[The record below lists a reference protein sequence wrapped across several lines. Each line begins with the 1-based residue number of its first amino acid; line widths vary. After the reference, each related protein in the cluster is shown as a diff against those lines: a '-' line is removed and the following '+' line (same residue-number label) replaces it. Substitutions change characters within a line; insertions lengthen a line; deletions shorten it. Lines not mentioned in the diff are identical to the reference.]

1 MPREKHVSELKYA
14 EEDLLVAD
22 LTVDPKVQRAVLDF
36 RKVEEIIEHFNV
48 QALGRVTVSLRDNGD
63 RVILDGWHRWA
74 AVRKMT
80 DNAGTIPCRV
90 FRGLDFDQE
99 AQLFLDLNRTN
110 QPKVHDA
117 WRVRVNKGEP
127 LAVAVTGVLTQF
139 GWTIAT
145 QAGEGRFNAIAVA
158 ERVEKLSRQ
167 MEAEPGLVHA
177 TILVITRAWG
187 TNRHGVKGPIFD
199 GIAQFIAVHSKHS
212 AFNIQTLIEKLRD
225 YKDGPQAMSLKARQ
239 LAHLR
244 NMKPSMAVAD
254 LITQLYNEGGGSKN
268 KLPVWGRRR

>member
-1 MPREKHVSELKYA
+1 MRKETQMAELKYA
-14 EEDLLVAD
+14 EEDLPVAD
-22 LTVDPKVQRAVLDF
+22 LIVDPKVQRAVLDF
-36 RKVEEIIEHFNV
+36 RKVDEIVEHYNV
-48 QALGRVTVSLRDNGD
+48 QALGRVTISLRDNGD

-90 FRGLDFDQE
+90 FRGLTFDQE

-117 WRVRVNKGEP
+117 WRIRVNKGEP
-127 LAVAVTGVLTQF
+127 LAVAVTGILTQF

-145 QAGEGRFNAIAVA
+145 QAGDGKFNAIAVA
-158 ERVEKLSRQ
+158 ERVENLSRQ

-177 TILVITRAWG
+177 AILVITRAWG
-187 TNRHGVKGPIFD
+187 TNRHGVKGPMFE
-199 GIAQFIAVHSKHS
+199 GIARFIAEHGKNG

-225 YKDGPQAMSLKARQ
+225 YKDGPLAMSLKARQ

-254 LITQLYNEGGGSKN
+254 IITELYNEGGGKK
-268 KLPVWGRRR
+268 KLPAWRHRR

>member
-1 MPREKHVSELKYA
+1 MTEDPKYA
-14 EEDLLVAD
+14 EDDLAVSD
-22 LTVDPKVQRAVLDF
+22 LTIDPRVQRAVLDP
-36 RKVEEIIEHFNV
+36 RKVRKIISEFNP

-63 RVILDGWHRWA
+63 RVILDGWHRWE
-74 AVRKMT
+74 AVREMT

-90 FRGLDFDQE
+90 FRGLNFDQE
-99 AQLFLDLNRTN
+99 AQLFLDLNQTN

-117 WRVRVNKGEP
+117 WRIRVNKGEP
-127 LAVAVTGVLTQF
+127 LAVAVTGILTQF

-158 ERVEKLSRQ
+158 ERVENLSRQ

-187 TNRHGVKGPIFD
+187 TNRHGVKGPMFE
-199 GIAQFIAVHSKHS
+199 GIARFIAEHAKNGN
-212 AFNIQTLIEKLRD
+212 FDIQTLISKLRD

-254 LITQLYNEGGGSKN
+254 LLTELYNEGGSRK
-268 KLPVWGRRR
+268 KLPAWRYRR